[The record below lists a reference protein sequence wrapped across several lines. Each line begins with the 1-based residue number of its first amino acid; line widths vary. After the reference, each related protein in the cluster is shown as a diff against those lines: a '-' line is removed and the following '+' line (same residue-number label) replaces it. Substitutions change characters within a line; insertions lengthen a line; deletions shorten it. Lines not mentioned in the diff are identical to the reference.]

1 MRTVHFPTETIPAP
15 GGNGHGHRVPAAP
28 RTRDIR
34 QLAIG
39 LLLVVGSALAFLA
52 WTNGRGGRQP
62 VLAVARPVAAGE
74 VLTAADVTEV
84 RVALAAG
91 VQAIAATRRGATV
104 GRRVAV
110 DLVPGTL
117 LAPGQLGETRRLA
130 VGRAVIGLALKAGQ
144 FPEGLWSGDPVM
156 VVHPAGTT
164 LVPGTAE
171 GSSVPPPASGNAARV
186 VTIGPAR
193 DQTGATLVSLELDA
207 AQAPAVA
214 AAATAGQVSLVL
226 VGGS

>member
-1 MRTVHFPTETIPAP
+1 MNTLRFPTETIPAP
-15 GGNGHGHRVPAAP
+15 SGNGQHQRVPVAP
-28 RTRDIR
+28 RARDVR

-74 VLTAADVTEV
+74 VLTAADVTQV
-84 RVALAAG
+84 RVALAPG
-91 VQAIAATRRGATV
+91 LQAIAASRRGATV

-110 DLVPGTL
+110 DLVQGTL

-130 VGRAVIGLALKAGQ
+130 PGRAVIGLALKAGQ
-144 FPEGLWSGDPVM
+144 FPEGLRAGDPVL
-156 VVHPAGTT
+156 VVHTAGTT
-164 LVPGTAE
+164 PVPGAAD
-171 GSSVPPPASGNAARV
+171 GSSVPPASGNAARV
-186 VTIGPAR
+186 VSIGPAR

-207 AQAPAVA
+207 AQAPALA
-214 AAATAGQVSLVL
+214 TAATAGQFSLVL